1 MKLAFYGKGGIG
13 KSTIA
18 ANVSAAY
25 AMSGKR
31 VLHIGCDPKADS
43 TRSLMQKRI
52 PTVLEKIEEKGSRL
66 QRNDIVYEG
75 KHGVCCVEAG
85 GPQAGVGC
93 AGLGI
98 SAAMKELERLEIL
111 AENWDLILYDVLG
124 DVVCGGFSVPMR
136 QHYVDQ
142 VMIVT
147 SADYMSLYAANNILK
162 GALHY
167 SSKESCLVS
176 GIILN
181 HVRSEQECQIGR
193 LFAEQTGTKLLAVL
207 KESKEMRIADYQG
220 AMLGELFPKSENM
233 EQIRR
238 ILSSIEKNSTESIQK
253 ACKKSLSQEEMDT
266 LREMILEKGW
276 V

>member
-1 MKLAFYGKGGIG
+1 MRLAFYGKGGIG

-25 AMSGKR
+25 AMAGKK

-75 KHGVCCVEAG
+75 RHGVCCVEAG

-98 SAAMKELERLEIL
+98 SAAMKELERLGIL

-167 SSKESCLVS
+167 SSKGSCLVS

-181 HVRSEQECQIGR
+181 HVRSEQERQIGQ
-193 LFAEQTGTKLLAVL
+193 LFAAQTGTRLLAVL

-220 AMLGELFPKSENM
+220 AMLGELFPKSENL
-233 EQIRR
+233 EQIRK
-238 ILSSIEKNSTESIQK
+238 ILSAVEENSAESAHRASKK
-253 ACKKSLSQEEMDT
+253 ALTQEEMEI
-266 LREMILEKGW
+266 LRTVILKKGW